1 MGSSIHVIFHIVI
14 KVLLNAFQVPS
25 KVDVIIIGGG
35 VGGLVTGSILA
46 RAGKK
51 VLILEQHDQAGG
63 GTHSFVERG
72 YEFDPGVHYVGELE
86 EGTFFRNMFDQVTEG
101 QLEWNMLDTDYDRV
115 SIGVGD
121 EKR

>member
-1 MGSSIHVIFHIVI
+1 MLIHIFP
-14 KVLLNAFQVPS
+14 QVPS

-63 GTHSFVERG
+63 GTHSFVEKG

-101 QLEWNMLDTDYDRV
+101 QLEWALLDTNYDRV

>member
-1 MGSSIHVIFHIVI
+1 MP
-14 KVLLNAFQVPS
+14 Q
-25 KVDVIIIGGG
+25 KVDVIIIGAG

-63 GTHSFVERG
+63 GTHTFIEKG
-72 YEFDPGVHYVGELE
+72 YEFDPGVLYIGELE
-86 EGTFFRNMFDQVTEG
+86 EVTFFRNMFDQVTEG
-101 QLEWNMLDTDYDRV
+101 QLEWALLDKNYDRV